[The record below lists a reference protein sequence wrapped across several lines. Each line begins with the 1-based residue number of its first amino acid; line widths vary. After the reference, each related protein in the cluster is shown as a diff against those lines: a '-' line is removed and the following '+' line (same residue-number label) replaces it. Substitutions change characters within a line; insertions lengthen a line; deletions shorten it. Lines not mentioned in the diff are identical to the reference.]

1 MFHSLQAALAPA
13 MMERLTLLANHVL
26 HSEASATQRLR
37 AHTGRSIAFEL
48 RQWPSLLP
56 PPSPLV
62 FRITPAGLLEWCG
75 DAPPETI
82 DLRAAV
88 DASNPALMVVQGLA
102 GERPRVEVQG
112 DAALAADVSW
122 LLANLRW
129 DIEDDLQR
137 VVGPAP
143 AHEIAR
149 VAGFLGQGL
158 RAALGAMLAMR
169 PGSK

>member
-1 MFHSLQAALAPA
+1 
-13 MMERLTLLANHVL
+13 
-26 HSEASATQRLR
+26 
-37 AHTGRSIAFEL
+37 
-48 RQWPSLLP
+48 
-56 PPSPLV
+56 
-62 FRITPAGLLEWCG
+62 
-75 DAPPETI
+75 
-82 DLRAAV
+82 
-88 DASNPALMVVQGLA
+88 MVVQSLA